1 MTPMMWVSFAAACMA
16 LVVGLIT
23 IYNFGRQKGQ
33 AKVEEGKKQEKF
45 DQIMR
50 DLRAAWDEIR
60 ILKGCTA
67 SSDKTLAEIQVTLK
81 HIQDSLNR
89 VEAKLDR
96 HLEAPDA

>member
-60 ILKGCTA
+60 ILKGCNTET
-67 SSDKTLAEIQVTLK
+67 DKVLVEIKTTLK
-81 HIQDSLNR
+81 YIKESIDEIKENWTRHM
-89 VEAKLDR
+89 EDR
-96 HLEAPDA
+96 DA